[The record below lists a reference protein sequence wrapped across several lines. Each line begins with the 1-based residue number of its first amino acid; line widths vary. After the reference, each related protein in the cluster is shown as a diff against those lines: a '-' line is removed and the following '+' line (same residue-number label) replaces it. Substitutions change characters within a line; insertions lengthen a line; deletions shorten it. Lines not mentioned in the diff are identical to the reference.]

1 MELYSLQ
8 FEGGTIAVIAPDL
21 GAASEK
27 AQLLLAKR
35 GLENEIQSAVVI
47 DGLLSVDGTNVVF
60 LPPKSNS
67 KEKVNDR

>member
-47 DGLLSVDGTNVVF
+47 DGLLSWMVLTWYFCPRNQTVRR
-60 LPPKSNS
+60 K
-67 KEKVNDR
+67 